1 MNQTSARR
9 LSRPGITRHLGALVA
24 TAIALLGIAFVLFVM
39 VRWLLTWCLLWFLG
53 LLAIGAAASQGW
65 MLALEQGDSPSRLQ
79 VLMALE
85 ASEASSPIA
94 SLDPVTRAAL
104 VEALAA
110 CDEDPDPEV
119 VCRAAALR
127 AEAERP

>member
-1 MNQTSARR
+1 MSRASASR
-9 LSRPGITRHLGALVA
+9 LSRPGITKHIGAFVA

-53 LLAIGAAASQGW
+53 LLAIGAAANQGW
-65 MLALEQGDSPSRLQ
+65 MLALEQGDSPARLQ

-85 ASEASSPIA
+85 ASGASSPIA
-94 SLDPVTRAAL
+94 SLDPVTQAAIVKAL
-104 VEALAA
+104 VA